1 MSKKILIT
9 GGRGLVGS
17 AIRDIS
23 DLYPEFEF
31 VFTDRRFHD
40 LTQETHIKSLFEAH
54 HPDYVIHT
62 AARVGG
68 IGKNLNSPA
77 QQYYDNILMN
87 TYMIHYAHLY
97 NVQKLIAFSSV
108 CAFPADCEVLK
119 EESLHDG
126 KPFSAHSSY
135 AYSKRMVDVQIEA
148 YRQQYGREYC
158 SVIPGNIFGENDNFN
173 LEDGHVVPCLI
184 HKGYLAK
191 KNDTPLEAWGDGS
204 PTREFLY
211 ARDVAHACVKILSQ
225 ETLPQKIIVS
235 GDQEITIKSLVE
247 KIAKIYDHNKIS
259 WLTDKPNGQM
269 KRPSSKEVL
278 KKTLPELEFTDV
290 DTALENTIRW
300 FEENYPAVR
309 K

>member
-1 MSKKILIT
+1 MKKKVLVT
-9 GGRGLVGS
+9 GGRGLVGT
-17 AIRDIS
+17 AIKDIS
-23 DLYPEFEF
+23 SKYVDLDF

-40 LTQETHIKSLFEAH
+40 LTRESDIERLFIEH
-54 HPDYVIHT
+54 KPDYIIHT

-87 TYMIHYAHLY
+87 TYMIHHAHLN
-97 NVQKLIAFSSV
+97 NVEKLIAFSSV
-108 CAFPADCEVLK
+108 CAFPANCKVLS
-119 EESLHDG
+119 EDSLHDG
-126 KPFSAHSSY
+126 APFPAHGSY

-148 YRQQYGREYC
+148 YRKQYGRQYC

-173 LEDGHVVPCLI
+173 LEDGHVVPCLV

-191 KNDTPLEAWGDGS
+191 KNNTPLEAWGDGS

-211 ARDVAHACVKILSQ
+211 AKDVATACVELLNK

-235 GDQEITIKSLVE
+235 GDQEITIKHLVE
-247 KIAKIYDHNKIS
+247 KIARIYKHDQIL

-269 KRPSSKEVL
+269 KRPSNKEIL
-278 KKTLPELEFTDV
+278 KSTLPDLKFTEV
-290 DTALENTIRW
+290 DEALERTIRW
-300 FEENYPAVR
+300 FEENYPDVR